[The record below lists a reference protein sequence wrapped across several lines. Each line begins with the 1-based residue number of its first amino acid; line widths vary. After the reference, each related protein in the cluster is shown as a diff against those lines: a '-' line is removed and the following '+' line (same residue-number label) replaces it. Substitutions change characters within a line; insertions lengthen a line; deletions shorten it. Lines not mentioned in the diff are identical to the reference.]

1 VSNLEPCR
9 IIAARIVR
17 FHGMDLVK
25 KIEAYGTRDGKP
37 KAKIIIADCGELKPA
52 ERETKT
58 KTAE

>member
-1 VSNLEPCR
+1 
-9 IIAARIVR
+9 
-17 FHGMDLVK
+17 MDLVK